1 MTSSSRDKTARR
13 LVPFHD
19 PNAGYRRWR
28 TKDAQRWARLYQS
41 GKPITR
47 IAAEEDADQSTVSQ
61 WLHKLGL
68 DIKQGS
74 HKVKQPPLRYS
85 KEFIGLI
92 NEGPEKVLQL
102 VKERVWGVMATENGI
117 KQLNDLYEFFQLHH
131 QGVGVKEC
139 ARLVEVHRSTIA
151 EWREATDQP
160 YLAKIANSI
169 LNVASLEQGWKLVPL
184 HISSGANELREWVSI
199 PNRIGGYEDIS
210 KLVGQLKPLDE
221 TYRRARL
228 FGIPERRTDRMRPE
242 LFSYALGMV
251 LGDAGKEG
259 GQQQRLS
266 SMNIDLH
273 LTKKE
278 PTNERLGELVCMC
291 TNSLGIQMERR
302 KDKPPTGATKTS
314 QQPTPAYR
322 WASERSPL
330 IAWMFSVGLG
340 LNWDETTSNS
350 QVRMDWVFNTPFDFR
365 KRFVQALADSDG
377 TVKPYT
383 VVITSTP
390 NAEFLTKLFHSL
402 GLESARTKYENGKPL
417 RTAINAR
424 EAAKLPVFSEFA
436 KGYRYQKLQQYA

>member
-1 MTSSSRDKTARR
+1 
-13 LVPFHD
+13 
-19 PNAGYRRWR
+19 
-28 TKDAQRWARLYQS
+28 
-41 GKPITR
+41 
-47 IAAEEDADQSTVSQ
+47 
-61 WLHKLGL
+61 
-68 DIKQGS
+68 
-74 HKVKQPPLRYS
+74 
-85 KEFIGLI
+85 
-92 NEGPEKVLQL
+92 
-102 VKERVWGVMATENGI
+102 MATENGI
-117 KQLNDLYEFFQLHH
+117 RQLDDFCKFFQLYRRAI
-131 QGVGVKEC
+131 GVKES
-139 ARLVEVHRSTIA
+139 ATLLGVHRSTIA
-151 EWREATDQP
+151 EWRNGTDQP
-160 YLAKIANSI
+160 YLAKIANLT
-169 LNVASLEQGWKLVPL
+169 LNVALLEHGWKLVPL
-184 HISSGANELREWVSI
+184 RISSGGNILRRWITI
-199 PNRIGGYEDIS
+199 PSRISSYEDIT
-210 KLVGQLKPLDE
+210 KLVCQLKPLDE

-228 FGIPERRTDRMRPE
+228 FAMPEERIDRMRSE
-242 LFSYALGMV
+242 LFSYGLGMI
-251 LGDAGKEG
+251 LGDASKDG
-259 GQQQRLS
+259 GQQERLS

-291 TNSLGIQMERR
+291 TNSLGIQMDRR

-314 QQPTPAYR
+314 QRPTPAYR
-322 WASERSPL
+322 WTSARSPL

-350 QVRMDWVFNTPFDFR
+350 QVRMGWIFNTPFDFR

>member
-1 MTSSSRDKTARR
+1 M
-13 LVPFHD
+13 VPFHEL
-19 PNAGYRRWR
+19 NAGYKRWR

-47 IAAEEDADQSTVSQ
+47 IAKEEDADQSTVSR

-74 HKVKQPPLRYS
+74 HRIKQPPLRYS
-85 KEFIGLI
+85 NEFIQLI
-92 NEGPEKVLQL
+92 HKGPAKVLES
-102 VKERVWGVMATENGI
+102 VKQRVWGVMATENGMQ
-117 KQLNDLYEFFQLHH
+117 QLNDFCKFFQLHR
-131 QGVGVKEC
+131 QGVGVKEA
-139 ARLVEVHRSTIA
+139 ARMLGVHRSTIA
-151 EWREATDQP
+151 QWREATDQP
-160 YLAKIANSI
+160 YLAKIANSSI
-169 LNVASLEQGWKLVPL
+169 NRKPLEKGWRLISL
-184 HISSGANELREWVSI
+184 HIDSGGNELREWVSVT
-199 PNRIGGYEDIS
+199 NRIGDYDDIA
-210 KLVGQLKPLDE
+210 KIVRQLKPLEE
-221 TYRRARL
+221 TYKRAKLLRVSEKQ
-228 FGIPERRTDRMRPE
+228 IESMWPE
-242 LFSYALGMV
+242 LFSHALGMI

-302 KDKPPTGATKTS
+302 IDKPPTGATKTS
-314 QQPTPAYR
+314 QRPTPAYR
-322 WASERSPL
+322 WTSERSPL

-340 LNWDETTSNS
+340 LNGDETTSNS
-350 QVRMDWVFNTPFDFR
+350 QVRMDWIFNTPFDFR

-377 TVKPYT
+377 TVKLYT

-402 GLESARTKYENGKPL
+402 GLKSARTKYENGKPL